1 MAIEIRETFQ
11 VAAPVDRVWR
21 FLMDP
26 AQVAS
31 CMPGAS
37 LDEVVDERTFLGSVR
52 VRLGAISASY
62 KGRVRFDEIDAAAHT
77 VRALAEGRE
86 PGGGTARGALTSRL
100 SALPGGGTE
109 VIAEASVDLTGKV
122 VQVGRGMIQA
132 VSAQLFKEF
141 AAKLRAS
148 LEAPAGDAALAA
160 PARDA
165 ARSGARGLDPHPA
178 APVRRA
184 LDRARRI
191 LPAAPRPPC
200 HLNPR
205 TGERVGT
212 NATSDR
218 GTC

>member
-37 LDEVVDERTFLGSVR
+37 LDDVVDDRTFLGSVR
-52 VRLGAISASY
+52 VRIGAISASY
-62 KGRVRFDEIDAAAHT
+62 KGRVRFDQVDEAAHT

-86 PGGGTARGALTSRL
+86 TGGGTARGALTSRL
-100 SALPGGGTE
+100 SALPDGRTE

-141 AAKLRAS
+141 VAKVRAR
-148 LEAPAGDAALAA
+148 LEAPAGAAAGAASDGTAA
-160 PARDA
+160 PARDDSIRVLPLVFA
-165 ARSGARGLDPHPA
+165 ALWAALVGFFRRLLGRPA
-178 APVRRA
+178 
-184 LDRARRI
+184 
-191 LPAAPRPPC
+191 
-200 HLNPR
+200 
-205 TGERVGT
+205 T
-212 NATSDR
+212 
-218 GTC
+218 

>member
-52 VRLGAISASY
+52 VRIGAISATY
-62 KGRVRFDEIDAAAHT
+62 KGRVRFDEVDAAAHT

-86 PGGGTARGALTSRL
+86 TGGGTARGALTSRL
-100 SALPGGGTE
+100 SASPGGGTE

-141 AAKLRAS
+141 VAKLRAS
-148 LEAPAGDAALAA
+148 LEAPAGDAA
-160 PARDA
+160 PAA
-165 ARSGARGLDPHPA
+165 AREDSI
-178 APVRRA
+178 
-184 LDRARRI
+184 RI
-191 LPAAPRPPC
+191 LPLVLGALWTALAGFFRRLLGRP
-200 HLNPR
+200 
-205 TGERVGT
+205 
-212 NATSDR
+212 AT
-218 GTC
+218 

>member
-11 VAAPVDRVWR
+11 VAAPVERVWR

-62 KGRVRFDEIDAAAHT
+62 KGRVRFDEIDEGAHT

-86 PGGGTARGALTSRL
+86 TGGGTARGALTSRL
-100 SALPGGGTE
+100 AALPGGGTE
-109 VIAEASVDLTGKV
+109 VTAEASVDLTGKV
-122 VQVGRGMIQA
+122 MQVGRGMIQA

-141 AAKLRAS
+141 VAKVRAN
-148 LEAPAGDAALAA
+148 LEAPSGEAALAA
-160 PARDA
+160 PAGATAAAA
-165 ARSGARGLDPHPA
+165 ARDDSI
-178 APVRRA
+178 
-184 LDRARRI
+184 RI
-191 LPAAPRPPC
+191 LPLLFGALWTALAGFFRRLLGRP
-200 HLNPR
+200 
-205 TGERVGT
+205 
-212 NATSDR
+212 AT
-218 GTC
+218 